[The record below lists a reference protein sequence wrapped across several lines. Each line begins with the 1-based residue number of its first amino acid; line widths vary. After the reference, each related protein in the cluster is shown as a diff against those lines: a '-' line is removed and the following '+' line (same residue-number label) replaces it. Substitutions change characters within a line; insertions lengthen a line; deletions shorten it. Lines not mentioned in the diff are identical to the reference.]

1 MNDHRGFKEEVKSR
15 WESRM
20 DRPGHSHIWTGL
32 FMLLIGGLA
41 LARSFGVPMPAWLF
55 TWQMLLIA
63 IGLLIGFKK
72 GFRDGGWFVP
82 IIIGGA
88 FLVNDYFLEGDLR
101 RHIWPVILIVIGMFF
116 VFRPKGRR
124 WRDMNC
130 GEKKTAVIDDPLD
143 VAREKEEFSE
153 DDFINS
159 TCIFSGAKR
168 VVLSKNFKGGELL
181 NVFGGCEVD
190 LMQADLTSPAVID
203 VTAIFG
209 GATLI
214 VPSNW
219 AIKSEAITIFG
230 GISDKRRFS
239 GLQEATTK
247 TLILKG
253 SLIFGGME
261 IKSY

>member
-1 MNDHRGFKEEVKSR
+1 MKDCSNFKEDVRER
-15 WESRM
+15 WGEKTERKA
-20 DRPGHSHIWTGL
+20 HNHLWTGV
-32 FMLLIGGLA
+32 FLLVVGALA
-41 LARSFGVPMPAWLF
+41 LARSFGIPMPVWLF
-55 TWQMLLIA
+55 TWQMLLIG

-88 FLVNDYFLEGDLR
+88 FLVNDYFLAGDLR
-101 RHIWPVILIVIGMFF
+101 RHIWPVILIVLGGVFI
-116 VFRPKGRR
+116 FRPGKKR
-124 WRDMNC
+124 WEQW
-130 GEKKTAVIDDPLD
+130 GEKKTAGTDIAATTPSTEALL
-143 VAREKEEFSE
+143 SQ
-153 DDFINS
+153 DDFIES

-168 VVLSKNFKGGELL
+168 VVLSKNFKGGEIV

-190 LMQADLTSPAVID
+190 LMQADMTTPAVLE
-203 VTAIFG
+203 VTAVFG

-230 GISDKRRFS
+230 GISDKRRFN
-239 GLQEATTK
+239 GVTEATTK

-253 SLIFGGME
+253 TLMFGGME